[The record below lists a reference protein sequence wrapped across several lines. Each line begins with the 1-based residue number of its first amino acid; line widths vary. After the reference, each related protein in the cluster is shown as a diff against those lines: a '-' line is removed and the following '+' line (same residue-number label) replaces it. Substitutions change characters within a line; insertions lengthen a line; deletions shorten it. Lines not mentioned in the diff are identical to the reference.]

1 MSKKEKIMVA
11 MDQSKAIR
19 KQKLDLWFRDSP
31 EIGRGCALSIRIRDV
46 LCHYHSRFQEIAVFE
61 TDQMGRMLV
70 LDDVTMLTEFDEF
83 AYHEMIAHVPM
94 MTHSNPSRVLVI
106 GGGDGGTIREV
117 LKHPGV
123 SEVHLCEIDEEVVA
137 ACRKFLPSL
146 ASGFDD
152 PRVRCFYEDGAVFVK
167 KHPESYDVIIVDSTD
182 PVGPGQVLF
191 QPPFYRDMKRALTKE
206 GIAVTQCESI
216 YFHPEIIGKV
226 AAFARE
232 IYPLVSY
239 CPHLSEWD
247 HWLHVLLPPTRPRQ
261 DGWLGGKGRQT
272 ERPQIL
278 HPGNSPGGLCIA
290 PLWRNPFRGQVS
302 QAGFCT
308 GIQPSRDRGTPATN
322 SQAIGREASFGGFSP
337 CAVSGSGPRTAR
349 EKRPHRPPE

>member
-1 MSKKEKIMVA
+1 MEGGEMSEREKITVV
-11 MDQSKAIR
+11 MDQTKAIR

-31 EIGRGCALSIRIRDV
+31 DLGRGCALGIRIRDV

-70 LDDVTMLTEFDEF
+70 LDDVTMLTESDEF

-94 MTHSNPSRVLVI
+94 MTHPNPSRVLVI

-137 ACRKFLPSL
+137 VSRKFLPSL

-152 PRVRCFYEDGAVFVK
+152 PRVRCFYEDGALFVK

-191 QPPFYRDMKRALTKE
+191 QPPFYRDMKRALTRE
-206 GIAVTQCESI
+206 GVAVTQCESI

-232 IYPLVSY
+232 IYPHVGYYHTLV
-239 CPHLSEWD
+239 
-247 HWLHVLLPPTRPRQ
+247 PTYPSGIIGFMSCSLRHDPAAAE
-261 DGWLGGKGRQT
+261 GME
-272 ERPQIL
+272 ERAA
-278 HPGNSPGGLCIA
+278 GLKD
-290 PLWRNPFRGQVS
+290 LRYY
-302 QAGFCT
+302 
-308 GIQPSRDRGTPATN
+308 TPAIQRAAFTLPRFCE
-322 SQAIGREASFGGFSP
+322 AIFRA
-337 CAVSGSGPRTAR
+337 
-349 EKRPHRPPE
+349 K